1 MALGPEQ
8 RAADLDQAWSALMAA
23 AQAGDRTAYGRL
35 LRETTPFIRRIARQN
50 RVAPD
55 AVDDVIQD
63 VLLTVHRARQTY
75 DPSRSFSAWLAAIAK
90 RRAIDVLRSAGRRS
104 RRELHEPVAY
114 EAHADPQAHLDEDGT
129 PDMRV
134 ASVKAAVE
142 TLPPGQREAIEILA
156 LRQLS
161 LDEAARLTGR
171 TKGALKV
178 NMHRA
183 LVTLR
188 ARFGGG
194 IE

>member
-1 MALGPEQ
+1 MALAPEQ
-8 RAADLDQAWSALMAA
+8 RATDLDQAWSALMAA
-23 AQAGDRTAYGRL
+23 AQAGDRAAYERL
-35 LRETTPFIRRIARQN
+35 LRDVTPFIRRIARQN

-55 AVDDVIQD
+55 AVDDVLQD

-75 DPSRSFSAWLAAIAK
+75 DPSRSFSAWLAAISK
-90 RRAIDVLRSAGRRS
+90 RRAIDALRSAGRRS
-104 RRELHEPVAY
+104 RREFHEPVAY
-114 EAHADPQAHLDEDGT
+114 ETHADPQAHRHEDGT
-129 PDMRV
+129 ADMHV

-161 LDEAARLTGR
+161 LDEAAHLTGR

-183 LVTLR
+183 LVSLR